1 MNYLLTPAGLIVIG
15 LLGMLIHFFKKQ
27 IKGETLT
34 EITGYFTN
42 HFKST
47 FIAIVTTIIG
57 VVAYKFTL
65 ATGQA
70 ADIVT
75 VFGIGYTFDSIFN
88 KWEKNVGGENDPK

>member
-1 MNYLLTPAGLIVIG
+1 MEYLLTPLGLSIIG

-27 IKGETLT
+27 IKGETVS
-34 EITGYFTN
+34 EITDYFKV

-47 FIAIVTTIIG
+47 FIAVVTTLIG
-57 VVAYKFTL
+57 VLAYKFTL

-88 KWEKNVGGENDPK
+88 KWDKTNANNS